1 MGMALIRFA
10 VVGQFKMPSA
20 VPYVGLV
27 NNIVPKEHQQ
37 SPINCCFIRGT
48 TQLFVNLF

>member
-1 MGMALIRFA
+1 MALIRFA
-10 VVGQFKMPSA
+10 VMGQFKMPSA

-27 NNIVPKEHQQ
+27 NNIVLKEHQQ

-48 TQLFVNLF
+48 IHLFINLF